1 MKQELLK
8 AILVILISPLYLFG
22 QVDYS
27 NPESV
32 AQQFLDLYI
41 AGEVLQASE
50 DYATEESMTQVE
62 VLVKQMVM
70 NDKPLK
76 NENCKYLVDSCSVNQ
91 LEQIA
96 DCSFSKIYSDEKK
109 NGKGHLILKLV
120 EEKWLVEYIYK
131 RDKYL

>member
-1 MKQELLK
+1 MKQRLLK
-8 AILVILISPLYLFG
+8 AVIVILISPLYVFS
-22 QVDYS
+22 QVDYT

-32 AQQFLDLYI
+32 AQQFLDLYL

-50 DYATEESMTQVE
+50 DYATEESVSQIE

-76 NENCKYLVDSCSVNQ
+76 NENCKYLVDSCSINQ
-91 LEQIA
+91 VEQIA
-96 DCSFSKIYSDEKK
+96 DCSYKKVFSDEKK